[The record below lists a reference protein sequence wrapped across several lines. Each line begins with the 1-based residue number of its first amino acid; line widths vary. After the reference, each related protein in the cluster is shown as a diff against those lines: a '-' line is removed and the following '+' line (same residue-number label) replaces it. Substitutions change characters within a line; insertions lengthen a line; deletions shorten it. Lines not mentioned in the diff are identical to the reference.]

1 MTATKVN
8 DEINDEAI
16 RKLFEEENL
25 VFLATLMKDGSPHN
39 VSTWVDIEDGTILI
53 NTVSSSTK
61 HKNISHD
68 PRVALAITDQ
78 NNPSHTV
85 SIRGKVIEQIIGDEA
100 ENHVD
105 KLAKKYRGVNEY
117 PGRELDPTQE
127 RVISK
132 IKPEKIFHMNYKR

>member
-25 VFLATLMKDGSPHN
+25 VFLATLMKDGSPRN

-53 NTVSSSTK
+53 NTASSSTK

-68 PRVALAITDQ
+68 PSVALAITDQ

-85 SIRGKVIEQIIGDEA
+85 SIRGKVIEQITGDEA

-132 IKPEKIFHMNYKR
+132 IKPEKIVHMNYKR

>member
-1 MTATKVN
+1 M
-8 DEINDEAI
+8 
-16 RKLFEEENL
+16 
-25 VFLATLMKDGSPHN
+25 
-39 VSTWVDIEDGTILI
+39 
-53 NTVSSSTK
+53 
-61 HKNISHD
+61 
-68 PRVALAITDQ
+68 AITDQ

-132 IKPEKIFHMNYKR
+132 IKPEKIVHMNYKR